1 LTFIS
6 KEQYMSLSIHQLSVG
21 AFTRMLSN
29 LAAILE
35 KAKAHALEQKIEE
48 TVYTNARLAPD
59 MLPLSRQVQ
68 IATDISKGAAAR
80 LSGVEPPAYE
90 DKEQTFDDLIARVKR
105 TIDYMKG
112 LDAKNFEQAA
122 TREIV
127 RPVSGE
133 PHKFTGANY
142 LMQFAVP
149 NVFFHAAT
157 AYGILR
163 HNGVPLGKG
172 DFLGELD

>member
-1 LTFIS
+1 
-6 KEQYMSLSIHQLSVG
+6 MSMSMHQVSVV
-21 AFTRMLSN
+21 AFTKMLSN
-29 LAAILE
+29 LAEILR
-35 KAKAHALEQKIEE
+35 KAKAHALERKIEE
-48 TVYTNARLAPD
+48 SVYTNARLAPD
-59 MLPLSRQVQ
+59 MFPLSRQVQ
-68 IATDISKGAAAR
+68 IATDIAKGAAAR

-90 DKEQTFDDLIARVKR
+90 DKEQSFDDLIARVKR
-105 TIDYMKG
+105 TIDYMAG
-112 LDAKNFEQAA
+112 LDAKAFEQAA

-127 RPVSGE
+127 RPVGGE
-133 PHKFTGANY
+133 PHKFTGINY

-149 NVFFHAAT
+149 NVYFHAAT